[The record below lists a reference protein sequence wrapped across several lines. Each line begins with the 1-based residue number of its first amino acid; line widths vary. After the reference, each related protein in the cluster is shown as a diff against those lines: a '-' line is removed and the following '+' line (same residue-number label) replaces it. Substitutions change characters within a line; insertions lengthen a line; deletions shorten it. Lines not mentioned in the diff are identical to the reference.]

1 MFNFNLIAITV
12 NLSFKKQTKT
22 LYFFKQ
28 KYLNITITYVII
40 SLSSKYCFIFFRAKA
55 HSKDSTLSPSN
66 NNPSNQ
72 KERPK
77 SWHATKHDNSLVTTN
92 ITSQYRNSGETYKM
106 KSNLMTQQKFH
117 GSSNVLTQHKF
128 RSRGWK
134 ESGDLV
140 YKGSRDSLLS
150 NHNSAVSTSSKMS
163 TNSSVLVF
171 YWSL

>member
-1 MFNFNLIAITV
+1 MYI
-12 NLSFKKQTKT
+12 
-22 LYFFKQ
+22 Y
-28 KYLNITITYVII
+28 
-40 SLSSKYCFIFFRAKA
+40 FRAKA

-66 NNPSNQ
+66 RNPSANQ

-92 ITSQYRNSGETYKM
+92 ITSQYRNSGENYKM
-106 KSNLMTQQKFH
+106 KTQVSNLLTQQKFH
-117 GSSNVLTQHKF
+117 GSTNALTQHKF

-150 NHNSAVSTSSKMS
+150 NHNSAVSSSSKMS
-163 TNSSVLVF
+163 TNSSVLVKF
-171 YWSL
+171 CVFL